1 MAKQTPDS
9 NTNALDHE
17 GGDPLFN
24 LKHAEA
30 EADLSQQ
37 PSDFD
42 PTTDEFLNATDDE
55 LDEGPRDSQG
65 QRRGEGPGFNEEGS
79 AAGSHS

>member
-9 NTNALDHE
+9 TTNDLDHE
-17 GGDPLFN
+17 GGDPLFT

-42 PTTDEFLNATDDE
+42 PATDEFLTSDTDDE
-55 LDEGPRDSQG
+55 LDEGPRDRQG
-65 QRRGEGPGFNEEGS
+65 QRRGEGGFNEEGS
-79 AAGSHS
+79 AAGSH